1 LEASKKSVKNDKIFY
16 YFWWQE
22 KLPKIN
28 NKILFFLFS
37 AVFLL
42 ADKNNKIPFQQYFL
56 PK

>member
-28 NKILFFLFS
+28 NKIFFLFS